1 MSEPRKLK
9 RAVIREELV
18 ALTGDLVTGVLLGQ
32 MMYWQERTTDTDKY
46 ILEEKGR
53 MSEASCEIGPTYGW
67 IYKSAKEILDE
78 TMLGCSERTINRSL
92 DDLVERG
99 FICRRNNP
107 KYKWDRTYQYRVDL
121 CAVQAALAFLG
132 YQLQGYVFDDECI
145 SHVVVS
151 MRMRGETRRDTDA
164 AIPETTTETTAET
177 TSSKVAD
184 ATPTSF
190 KGWLDVIRT
199 SKNKAALLRR
209 MFVTLYPEST
219 APEYSYIGRVARKVG
234 GAARLAQMMWE
245 QSTRPPVGDVL
256 AYLSRV
262 SAASRADKKEEP
274 NGFAAVRAFMEE
286 LDGDEQGGG

>member
-1 MSEPRKLK
+1 MSANMNESNLLLDEYPL
-9 RAVIREELV
+9 VILPSLATKIGLNEAIVLQQIHYWLVRYEKANDERHNRDGRWWVYNTAEEWQENFPFWSVSTVRRTLDSLRETGLV
-18 ALTGDLVTGVLLGQ
+18 LTGNYNQKGYDRTLWYSIDYARLVEIDKSDAQNEQ
-32 MMYWQERTTDTDKY
+32 MV
-46 ILEEKGR
+46 
-53 MSEASCEIGPTYGW
+53 
-67 IYKSAKEILDE
+67 
-78 TMLGCSERTINRSL
+78 CSEWA
-92 DDLVERG
+92 DD
-99 FICRRNNP
+99 
-107 KYKWDRTYQYRVDL
+107 
-121 CAVQAALAFLG
+121 
-132 YQLQGYVFDDECI
+132 
-145 SHVVVS
+145 VS
-151 MRMRGETRRDTDA
+151 KMSA
-164 AIPETTTETTAET
+164 PIPETTTETTSQT

-190 KGWLDVIRT
+190 NGWLGIIRT